1 MGIVGL
7 DLLITTVITAIK
19 TRTHLENLKRSQ
31 MSNWTE
37 ELTDKQKQDVWDFI
51 VFTVKEIREQIAVD
65 ILATSDLWSA
75 KGLSK
80 SRRTQKAFK
89 ISAAIARGQN
99 EIDAK

>member
-1 MGIVGL
+1 
-7 DLLITTVITAIK
+7 
-19 TRTHLENLKRSQ
+19 

-37 ELTDKQKQDVWDFI
+37 ELTDKQKQEVWDFI

-65 ILATSDLWSA
+65 ILATSDLWVA